1 MGTAEVLLLGQTYRL
16 AALESSK
23 CSLVWSF
30 LRMEFR
36 GFLINLV
43 LDRFVC
49 WCKRVHYVTNNPKP
63 PWSKARLPVPSAA
76 CHQWQAKSRPAGV
89 GGGKENMA
97 LTLELI
103 PVIGMARWAC
113 CGDGKSKQW

>member
-49 WCKRVHYVTNNPKP
+49 WCKRVHYVTNKP
-63 PWSKARLPVPSAA
+63 DTPWSKARLPVPSAA
-76 CHQWQAKSRPAGV
+76 CHSNKRVLGPPVSAAEGRNA
-89 GGGKENMA
+89 A

-103 PVIGMARWAC
+103 PVIGMARWV
-113 CGDGKSKQW
+113 GMLWRWEE